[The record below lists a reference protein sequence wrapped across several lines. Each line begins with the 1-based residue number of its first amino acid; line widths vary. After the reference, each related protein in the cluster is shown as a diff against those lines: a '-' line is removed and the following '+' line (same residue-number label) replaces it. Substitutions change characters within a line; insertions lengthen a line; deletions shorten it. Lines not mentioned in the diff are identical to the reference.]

1 MKLKNSLKGATII
14 MVSIT
19 AIILATY
26 SSFNKE
32 ITINIDGK
40 ITEMDTISK
49 TVEGVISSKNINLK
63 EGSRLEPSLETK
75 VKNNMEIKIVNQF
88 KINIDDGGTQTEYIT
103 NLESVGEVLESFNI
117 EIDENDI
124 ISKNLDDKIEKDE
137 VIKITRVTE
146 EVVVEKESIPFE
158 TETIKENK
166 LLKGKKEVY
175 TKGKNGTREISYK
188 ITYNDGKQVSKE
200 KISEE
205 ITKKPVKEVIKEGT
219 LESHSI

>member
-1 MKLKNSLKGATII
+1 MKLKDSLKGTVII

-26 SSFNKE
+26 ASFNKE

-40 ITEMDTISK
+40 TTKIDTISK
-49 TVEGVISSKNINLK
+49 TVEGVLNSKNIKLK
-63 EGSRLEPSLETK
+63 DGSRLEPSLETK

-117 EIDENDI
+117 ELNDSDIVNKDLDE
-124 ISKNLDDKIEKDE
+124 KIEKDE

-146 EVVVEKESIPFE
+146 KIIIEKQSIPFE
-158 TETIKENK
+158 TEIIEEKK
-166 LLKGKKEVY
+166 LLKGETEIY

-188 ITYNDGKQVSKE
+188 ITYNDGKVVSKE
-200 KISEE
+200 KVSDK
-205 ITKKPVKEVIKEGT
+205 ITKKPVKEVIKEGA